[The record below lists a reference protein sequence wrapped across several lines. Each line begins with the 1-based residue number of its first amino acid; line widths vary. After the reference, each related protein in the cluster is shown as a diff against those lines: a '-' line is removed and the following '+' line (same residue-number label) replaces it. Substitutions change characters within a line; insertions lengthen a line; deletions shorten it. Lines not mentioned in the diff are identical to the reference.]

1 MDRCD
6 AVTTLRRH
14 KISVTE
20 QRRRILSEIH
30 SLDGTFTAASLKES
44 DSLDGI
50 DEATVFRTLA
60 LFLERGI
67 IRSVGDSERGQVF
80 EKNCK
85 HNPAHGHFR
94 CTVCGTWTCL
104 PPFSEEEKGMFF
116 TLLTDEYAAES
127 VSVVFQG
134 VCPSCSG
141 GRYRSEESSSLSCR

>member
-6 AVTTLRRH
+6 AVTTLRRN

-20 QRRRILSEIH
+20 QRRRILAEIH
-30 SLDGTFTAASLKES
+30 SLDEIFTAASLKES
-44 DSLDGI
+44 GSLDGI

-67 IRSVGDSERGQVF
+67 IRSIGDSERGQIF
-80 EKNCK
+80 EKNCE

-94 CTVCGTWTCL
+94 CNLCGTWYCL
-104 PPFSEEEKGMFF
+104 PAFSGEEKGVFF
-116 TLLTDEYAAES
+116 SMLPDEYAAES

-134 VCPSCSG
+134 KCPSCSG
-141 GRYRSEESSSLSCR
+141 WRERPGGATLSSVE